1 MYPSG
6 TAEETR
12 WSEAALDTEVTQT
25 DSEFHKKPVYE
36 AVKRIF
42 DLLVSL
48 AAVIVLSP
56 VLLGIALAIRLEDGG
71 SVLYRAK
78 RVGRYGK
85 PVTVY
90 KFRSMRLH
98 ADRLE
103 DMLTP
108 EELAEYHKNYKLTN
122 DPRVTKVGA
131 LLRKTSLD
139 ELPQLFNIL
148 MGQLSLVGPRPV
160 LREETELYGEKRSLL
175 LSCKPG
181 LTGLWQSRGR
191 SNVTYENGRRQEME
205 LQYVRERSL
214 WLDFKILLWTV
225 KAVVRMDGAQ

>member
-1 MYPSG
+1 M
-6 TAEETR
+6 
-12 WSEAALDTEVTQT
+12 DTEVTQT

-36 AVKRIF
+36 AVKRTF

-56 VLLGIALAIRLEDGG
+56 VLLAIALAIRIEDGG
-71 SVLYRAK
+71 PVLYKAQ

-108 EELAEYHKNYKLTN
+108 EELAEYHKNYKLTS

-160 LREETELYGEKRSLL
+160 LQEETELYGDKRSLL

-205 LQYVRERSL
+205 LRYVRERSL

-225 KAVVRMDGAQ
+225 KAVVRMDGAR

>member
-1 MYPSG
+1 M
-6 TAEETR
+6 
-12 WSEAALDTEVTQT
+12 DTEVTQT

-36 AVKRIF
+36 AIKRTF

-56 VLLGIALAIRLEDGG
+56 VLLAIALAIRIEDGG
-71 SVLYRAK
+71 PVLYKAQ

-108 EELAEYHKNYKLTN
+108 EELAEYHKNYKLTS

-160 LREETELYGEKRSLL
+160 LQEETELYGDKRRLL

-205 LQYVRERSL
+205 LRYVRERSL

-225 KAVVRMDGAQ
+225 KAVVRMDGAR

>member
-1 MYPSG
+1 M
-6 TAEETR
+6 
-12 WSEAALDTEVTQT
+12 DTEVTQT

-36 AVKRIF
+36 AIKRTF

-56 VLLGIALAIRLEDGG
+56 VLLAIALAIRIEDGG
-71 SVLYRAK
+71 PVLYKAQ

-108 EELAEYHKNYKLTN
+108 EELAEYHKNYKLTS

-160 LREETELYGEKRSLL
+160 LQEETELYGDKRSLL

-205 LQYVRERSL
+205 LRYVRERSL

-225 KAVVRMDGAQ
+225 KAVVRMDGAR